1 MTLNVKI
8 LGSNAASFAHN
19 RHHTSQLLQIQ
30 DQYFLIDCGEATQL
44 QLKKYGAKISKID
57 HIVISHLH
65 GDHFYG
71 LIGLLSTMHLYGRTK
86 ELVLIGPPGLAEI
99 ITIQLRYSETR
110 LNFHIDFHEWAP
122 DQVETVID
130 HQKFTVSTIPLDH
143 RIPCS
148 GYLFKEKPKRR
159 RIDKE
164 KIDRKLTPIQL
175 KQLKDGEDV
184 VDEDGNLLFKN
195 REVTMDPARQ
205 FSYAYC
211 SDTAY
216 KPDIIPI
223 IEDAD
228 ILYHEATFMED
239 MKDRAHQT
247 YHSTATEAAT
257 IAREAKAGQLLI
269 GHFSTRYK
277 NLSPVLEEARK
288 TFEHTELAKEGTLFM
303 VKK

>member
-1 MTLNVKI
+1 LTLNVKI

-30 DQYFLIDCGEATQL
+30 DQYFLIDCGEGTQL

-71 LIGLLSTMHLYGRTK
+71 LIGLLSTMHLYGRRK
-86 ELVLIGPPGLAEI
+86 DLILIGPPGLAEI

-110 LNFHIDFHEWAP
+110 LNFYVDFKEWTP
-122 DQVETVID
+122 ESIETVID
-130 HQKFTVSTIPLDH
+130 HPKFTVSTIPLNH

-184 VDEDGNLLFKN
+184 FDEDGNLLFKN
-195 REVTMDPARQ
+195 SEVTMDPARQ

-216 KPDIIPI
+216 KPDIITI

-239 MKDRAHQT
+239 MKERAHQT
-247 YHSTATEAAT
+247 FHSTATEAAT
-257 IAREAKAGQLLI
+257 IAKEAKVGQLLI

-288 TFEHTELAKEGTLFM
+288 TFEKTELAKEGTVFM